1 MFAGG
6 ASEYRLTSIAALGD
20 APAPGLS
27 DHVALSSLG
36 MSQTDL
42 VTMFFVCAG
51 LAILAMPMALRWVR
65 KLRQSPSAPPSVQS
79 RADALSRVAR
89 DRESL
94 ETLMKDVRELTRLCA
109 QQLDSRAERI
119 EKLLEQ
125 ADERI
130 RRLEAAS
137 GTGREAPLVETKPAS
152 PTRTTKS
159 ASRLDSTRS
168 SPPEFPQD
176 PLARQVYELAD
187 QGRSPVEIAGSLEEH
202 VGKVE
207 LILALRGA

>member
-1 MFAGG
+1 MAGNG
-6 ASEYRLTSIAALGD
+6 VPNSLGFLGLSQTSSIAAIFL
-20 APAPGLS
+20 
-27 DHVALSSLG
+27 
-36 MSQTDL
+36 
-42 VTMFFVCAG
+42 CAG
-51 LAILAMPMALRWVR
+51 LLVILAPALVRWLKRVPQTR
-65 KLRQSPSAPPSVQS
+65 FAPPSVQA
-79 RADALSRVAR
+79 RAEALSRVAR
-89 DRESL
+89 DHETL

-130 RRLEAAS
+130 GRLESSS
-137 GTGREAPLVETKPAS
+137 GPRRESPLVETKPAVPS
-152 PTRTTKS
+152 RAARP
-159 ASRLDSTRS
+159 ASRLDISGRS
-168 SPPEFPQD
+168 PTESPQD